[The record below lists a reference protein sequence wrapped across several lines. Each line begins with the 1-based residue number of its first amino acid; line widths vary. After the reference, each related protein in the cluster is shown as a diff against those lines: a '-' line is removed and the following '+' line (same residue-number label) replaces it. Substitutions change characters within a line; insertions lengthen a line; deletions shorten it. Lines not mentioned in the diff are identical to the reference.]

1 MAISDYILTKPVR
14 LAFPA
19 IKEPKKNNQGKDKY
33 GCVLLIPKTDAEAL
47 KPLKE
52 LIAKVVAEEWP
63 DKAKRPGG
71 LKLGIR
77 DGDVPNG
84 NGNTPNGFA
93 GNWVISCTSNYK
105 PGLFDAAAKPVMD
118 GGIFYAGCYVVAHIN
133 AFTYKESGN
142 SGASFGLANVQF
154 VRDGEKLGGGAP
166 APSFTPVPGS
176 AAASGNGKAGGDSIE
191 DLIG

>member
-1 MAISDYILTKPVR
+1 MAISDYILTKPCR

-19 IKEPKKNNQGKDKY
+19 IKEPKKNAQGKDKY
-33 GCVLLIPKTDAEAL
+33 GCVLLIPKTDTAAL
-47 KPLKE
+47 QPLKE
-52 LIAKVVAEEWP
+52 LIAKVLGEEWP

-84 NGNTPNGFA
+84 NGNIPTGYA
-93 GNWVISCTSNYK
+93 GNWVVSCTSNYK
-105 PGLFDAAAKPVMD
+105 PGLFDAAAKQILD
-118 GGIFYAGCYVVAHIN
+118 GSLFYAGCYVIAHVN

-142 SGASFGLANVQF
+142 SGASFGLANIQF

-166 APSFTPVPGS
+166 APSFAPVPG
-176 AAASGNGKAGGDSIE
+176 AAPAGNGKSGGDSID
-191 DLIG
+191 DLIS